1 MVSSK
6 VEQCVREGIF
16 GRNCRRR
23 VRRLDRCCDKF
34 GFDIQGALARVQS
47 TLSATPVA
55 QIAEKWLNSAANR
68 RLTLIFSVSGYPGEE
83 SGEGRAP
90 AASYSARGLIGHKG
104 TCIISAA

>member
-23 VRRLDRCCDKF
+23 VRRLGRCCDKF

-47 TLSATPVA
+47 TFSATPVA

-68 RLTLIFSVSGYPGEE
+68 RLTLIFSVSRYLTK
-83 SGEGRAP
+83 RAGP
-90 AASYSARGLIGHKG
+90 PRQPIRRAV
-104 TCIISAA
+104 